1 MPPPLIEQLA
11 PSGRLVI
18 PVGRHFQDLLL
29 ITKQADGSIDRK
41 MVAGVRFVPMTGEAE
56 QRREP

>member
-1 MPPPLIEQLA
+1 
-11 PSGRLVI
+11 
-18 PVGRHFQDLLL
+18 VGRHFQDLLL
-29 ITKQADGSIDRK
+29 IAKQADGSIDRK